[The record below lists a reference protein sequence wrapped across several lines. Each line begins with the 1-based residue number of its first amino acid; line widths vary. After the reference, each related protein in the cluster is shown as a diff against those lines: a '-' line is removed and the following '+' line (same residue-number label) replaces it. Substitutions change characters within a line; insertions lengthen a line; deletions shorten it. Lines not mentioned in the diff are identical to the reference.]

1 MNKRAKLFLFFAV
14 CLTSAMAWANHRGY
28 MASSLFNQSDAA
40 NRSTAGG
47 VNHK

>member
-1 MNKRAKLFLFFAV
+1 MNKRAKLFVFFAV

-28 MASSLFNQSDAA
+28 MASTLFNQTDAA
-40 NRSTAGG
+40 NRSASGK